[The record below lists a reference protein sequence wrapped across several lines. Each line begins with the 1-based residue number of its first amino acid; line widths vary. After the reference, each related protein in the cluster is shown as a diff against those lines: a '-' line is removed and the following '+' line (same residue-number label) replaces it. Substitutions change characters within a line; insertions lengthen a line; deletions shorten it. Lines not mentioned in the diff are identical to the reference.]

1 MEQLSLCIR
10 YVSDNLQ
17 VHEEWLCFE
26 TLTDTSAE
34 TISSTLKN
42 LIASHGLSVEDCRA
56 QGYDGASNIRDTRG
70 GVKTKILSEYPLAV
84 FSYCSGHNLNLIIK
98 DASSSHQWLVE
109 SIETLEPGV

>member
-1 MEQLSLCIR
+1 MT
-10 YVSDNLQ
+10 DNLQ

-34 TISSTLKN
+34 TISCTLKN
-42 LIASHGLSVEDCRA
+42 LVASHGLSMEDCRA
-56 QGYDGASNIRDTRG
+56 QGHDGASNMRGARG

-98 DASSSHQWLVE
+98 DASSSHEWLVA
-109 SIETLEPGV
+109 SIETLEQTVNHILWS